1 MSRSFIVLV
10 GRPNVGKS
18 TLFNRLIGE
27 RLSVVDDRPGTT
39 RDRVHAS
46 TEWRGVEFTLVDT
59 GGLEPLESLR
69 SADAIALAEG
79 STDFVREIRQ
89 QVEIAIAEAD
99 VVVFTVDGQTGL
111 TGADHAVADIVRKQ
125 IGLRQRLG
133 KSIPAVVI
141 AANKCETADAR
152 TNSVEFYQL
161 GLGDIYP
168 ISALQGDGTGDLLD
182 AIVRAIPPSAPAPV
196 DESIKI
202 ALIGR
207 PNVGK
212 SSLFNELIGEDR
224 VIVSNVPGTTRD
236 AIDTRINFHIPVSG
250 DDSGDDADDAYV
262 ADEAEKEPEDDYK
275 GDDESFIEDMP
286 EEDVNEIDDEVYAER
301 ENEPVTQTDGEADED
316 VTAMTIIDTAGIR
329 KRGTIESGV
338 EKYSVLRAFKA
349 IERSDVALLLIDAV
363 DGITAQDEH
372 IAGYIL
378 DASKSAILVVN
389 KWDTVE
395 SEEKVDRIARPV
407 KGMGLLT
414 EKMQIFMGVAQRRFN
429 FMAYAPILFV
439 SATTGFRCDQIL
451 PTAIRVHEARN
462 MRIATSDV
470 NRILRAA
477 VEKHAPPSKGAKR
490 LKFYYGTQVTTNPP
504 TFLFHVNDTDLV
516 HFTYKRY
523 IENALRDEYGFL
535 GTPIRLSFRGR
546 ARE

>member
-1 MSRSFIVLV
+1 MSRSFVVLV

-18 TLFNRLIGE
+18 TLFNRIVGE

-46 TEWRGVEFTLVDT
+46 TEWRGVEFTVVDT
-59 GGLEPLESLR
+59 GGLEPLETLR
-69 SADAIALAEG
+69 NAETIALAEG

-125 IGLRQRLG
+125 LGLRQRLG
-133 KSIPAVVI
+133 KTVPPVLI
-141 AANKCETADAR
+141 AANKCETSDAR
-152 TNSVEFYQL
+152 VNTVEFYQL

-168 ISALQGDGTGDLLD
+168 VSALQGDGTGDLLD
-182 AIVRAIPPSAPAPV
+182 AVVNAIPPEAPAQP
-196 DESIKI
+196 DESVKI
-202 ALIGR
+202 ALVGR

-236 AIDTRINFHIPVSG
+236 AIDTVISYQYPI
-250 DDSGDDADDAYV
+250 DSIDGNGEAVPEDADN
-262 ADEAEKEPEDDYK
+262 DDY
-275 GDDESFIEDMP
+275 DESDIRDES
-286 EEDVNEIDDEVYAER
+286 ENDEVYGDEPIER
-301 ENEPVTQTDGEADED
+301 ENEPESALRVMSDDG
-316 VTAMTIIDTAGIR
+316 TTLITMIDTAGIR

-338 EKYSVLRAFKA
+338 ERYSVLRAFKA
-349 IERSDVALLLIDAV
+349 IERSDVALLVIDAI

-378 DASKSAILVVN
+378 DANKSAILVVN
-389 KWDTVE
+389 KWDTIE
-395 SEEKVDRIARPV
+395 SEEKIERIARPV
-407 KGMGLLT
+407 KGLGMLS

-429 FMAYAPILFV
+429 FMAYAPVLFV
-439 SATTGFRCDQIL
+439 SAVSGFRCDQIL
-451 PTAIRVHEARN
+451 PTAIRVYEARN
-462 MRIATSDV
+462 MRIPTSDV
-470 NRILRAA
+470 NRILRNA
-477 VEKHAPPSKGAKR
+477 VEKHSPPSKGNKR
-490 LKFYYGTQVTTNPP
+490 LKFFYGSQVATNPP
-504 TFLFHVNDTDLV
+504 TFLFHVNDVDLV

-523 IENALRDEYGFL
+523 IENALRDEFGFL
-535 GTPIRLSFRGR
+535 GTPIRISFRGR
-546 ARE
+546 KRE